1 VLRMLYA
8 GALTEDDRAKLVATS
23 RAAYT
28 DRLKEAQEHV
38 GAAESPYERAVGEF
52 TVAHLEAVL
61 TLLDNIETAIPT
73 EPGATA

>member
-1 VLRMLYA
+1 MLYA
-8 GALTEDDRAKLVATS
+8 EALTEDDRAKLVATS

-38 GAAESPYERAVGEF
+38 GSAENPYERAVGEF

-73 EPGATA
+73 EPGVTA